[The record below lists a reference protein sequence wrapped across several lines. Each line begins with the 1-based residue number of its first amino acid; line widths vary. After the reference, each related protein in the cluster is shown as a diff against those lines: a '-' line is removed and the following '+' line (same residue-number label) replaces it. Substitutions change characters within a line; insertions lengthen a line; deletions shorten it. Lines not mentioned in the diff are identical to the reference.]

1 MSSQHLILALL
12 FLGILGGCLGAQVQK
27 RKKFVELR
35 KFNERGSTCME
46 TLKRMIGSKGSHKMS
61 WIFRVGIV
69 FEQNAFC

>member
-1 MSSQHLILALL
+1 
-12 FLGILGGCLGAQVQK
+12 
-27 RKKFVELR
+27 
-35 KFNERGSTCME
+35 ME